1 MSAGLDQR
9 LTVDQLLTLRL
20 VGDAELSADGR
31 RVAGTVAAST
41 AARGELPPS
50 RVWVGEVDGVVRAV
64 SDGPGRDLHPRFSP
78 DGTRLAFAS
87 DHGGDGRM
95 TLYLLALGA
104 AGDPLVADAA
114 AVAAVPGSVERLCWS
129 RDGEE
134 LLVLAVGDASTAD
147 ASGASAAAPAGA
159 WRRLY
164 RVALASGA
172 TEEVGPAGLGV
183 WEVDWNGS
191 GEAVA
196 IVSDGAEENDW
207 YAARVALLD
216 LDARRERTLHVP
228 ERQLQSPTISSDGRR
243 IAFVE
248 GLASDRGEL
257 AGTATVIAVD
267 APDAVVRRAPEHD
280 LAGLRWLDDGSLLGV
295 GPVGLETHCLR
306 IAPDGTV
313 AVLWRGPA
321 TLGRMSAAAVASS
334 ADGRRLLAA
343 KAAPG
348 EPPELALLDLDGPAD
363 GEWRPLTA
371 VNAALADRAVPRA
384 ERFAWAARDGQQI
397 EGILLHPP
405 VTASPG
411 AGPLPLL
418 VCAHGGPANAWTFDY
433 ALGAYGLALVAA
445 GAGYAVLLPNPRGST
460 GRGPAFVEAVLGDVG
475 GEDFHDL
482 LRGVEALVAAG
493 TVDAARVAISGISYG
508 GYLSAWAV
516 ARTDAFAAAIPYA
529 CVADWRSFAR
539 TTNIPA
545 FAALYLGDDRL
556 DGSDPQAL
564 DVARSPVARACGPL
578 APTLILHGADDPC
591 APADQSRELH
601 AALTAAGAEA
611 ELVLYARGLH
621 HWGEHEQLRDTLEHT
636 LAWLDR
642 HLTTDGGPA

>member
-9 LTVDQLLTLRL
+9 LTVDQLLALRL
-20 VGDAELSADGR
+20 VGEAELSADGR

-41 AARGELPPS
+41 AARGEQPPS
-50 RVWVGEVDGVVRAV
+50 RVWVGEVDGAAMRATTP
-64 SDGPGRDLHPRFSP
+64 DGPGRDARPRFSP

-87 DHGGDGRM
+87 DRDGDGRM
-95 TLYLLALGA
+95 ALHVLALGA
-104 AGDPLVADAA
+104 AGEPLAVDARPVA
-114 AVAAVPGSVERLCWS
+114 VGMVPGSIERICWS
-129 RDGEE
+129 HDGAE
-134 LLVLAVGDASTAD
+134 LLVLAVAETTV
-147 ASGASAAAPAGA
+147 SGASGSPAGA

-164 RVALASGA
+164 RVALVNGA

-191 GEAVA
+191 GDAVA
-196 IVSDGAEENDW
+196 IVSDGAEEDDW
-207 YAARVALLD
+207 YAARIALLD
-216 LDARRERTLHVP
+216 LGARRERTLHRP
-228 ERQLQSPTISSDGRR
+228 ERQLQSPAISPDGRR
-243 IAFVE
+243 VAFVE

-267 APDAVVRRAPEHD
+267 APDDVVRRAPEHD
-280 LAGLRWLDDGSLLGV
+280 LAGLRWLDDGALLGV

-306 IAPDGTV
+306 IAPDGTA

-348 EPPELALLDLDGPAD
+348 EPPELALLDLDGPAARA
-363 GEWRPLTA
+363 WNPLTT
-371 VNAALADRAVPRA
+371 VNAALAERVVPGA

-397 EGILLHPP
+397 EGILLRPP
-405 VTASPG
+405 GVASAD

-433 ALGAYGLALVAA
+433 ALGVYGLALVAA
-445 GAGYAVLLPNPRGST
+445 GAGYAVLLPNPRGSS

-475 GEDFHDL
+475 GEDLHDL
-482 LRGVEALVAAG
+482 LSGVEALVAAG

-516 ARTDAFAAAIPYA
+516 MRSDAFAAAIPYA

-556 DGSDPQAL
+556 DGTDPQGLA
-564 DVARSPVARACGPL
+564 VARSPVAQAAGRL

-601 AALTAAGAEA
+601 AALTAAGGEA

-621 HWGEHEQLRDTLEHT
+621 HWCEHEQLRDTLEHT
-636 LAWLDR
+636 LGWLDR
-642 HLTTDGGPA
+642 HLTTDGGRA